1 MTAER
6 NQAFLHLLQQ
16 KFSSQLIEA
25 DLSLG
30 DVVVRIRRESVADI
44 FRLLKLDAE
53 LKMNVLLSVTAVDWL
68 DAREERFDVVY
79 HLMSLP
85 SLYRL
90 RVKVAVP
97 ESSAEVASVTSLW
110 SGANFM
116 EREVWDMFGIRFAG
130 HPDLRRILMY
140 DEFDGHPLRKDYPV
154 QGKQPR
160 MQLRHPEV
168 RNTAV
173 DMQRAELV
181 QIGRRSGMNEGSLGK
196 GA

>member
-1 MTAER
+1 VTAER
-6 NQAFLHLLQQ
+6 NQAFLHLLKQ

-44 FRLLKLDAE
+44 FRLLKLDSD
-53 LKMNVLLSVTAVDWL
+53 LKMNFLVSVTAVDWL
-68 DAREERFDVVY
+68 DARDERFDVVY
-79 HLMSLP
+79 HLMSV
-85 SLYRL
+85 SNLYRL

-97 ESSAEVASVTSLW
+97 ESAAEVASVTSLW

-140 DEFDGHPLRKDYPV
+140 DEFEGHPLRKDYPV

-173 DMQRAELV
+173 DMQRAALV
-181 QIGRRSGMNEGSLGK
+181 QIGKRREAGSSAIGK

>member
-6 NQAFLHLLQQ
+6 NQAFLHLLKQ

-44 FRLLKLDAE
+44 FRLLKLDSD
-53 LKMNVLLSVTAVDWL
+53 LKMNFLVSVTAVDWL
-68 DAREERFDVVY
+68 DARDERFDVVY
-79 HLMSLP
+79 HLMSV
-85 SLYRL
+85 SNLYRL

-97 ESSAEVASVTSLW
+97 ESAAEVASVTSLW

-140 DEFDGHPLRKDYPV
+140 DEFEGHPLRKDYPV

-173 DMQRAELV
+173 DMQRAALV
-181 QIGRRSGMNEGSLGK
+181 QIGKRREAGSSAIGK